1 MDMSDMSHQSV
12 VATLCIKATPER
24 ITAKKQAA
32 FSQKRSGSEKA
43 EKISSLPFWPAG
55 PPKRTKLRYEKKSA
69 NAMKIIVCGK

>member
-1 MDMSDMSHQSV
+1 MREMSHQSV

-24 ITAKKQAA
+24 ITPNKQTA

-69 NAMKIIVCGK
+69 NAMNIIVCGK